1 MDQRPVEGCSRG
13 RRGHPPSQ
21 QQAAASPWET
31 LGDLAKKEMR
41 GSIENPVGELALR
54 ISFLMLGP
62 LTSHQLDL
70 LRHGG
75 AELVGRVA
83 PVCALKRNQVLLQKH
98 KSSIFVL
105 ATLCRQVW
113 RLEFFSIFCPPVS
126 KRGGKNNVCHES
138 LPQYWA
144 PSCHCCCFL
153 LWWWVSLCFTLNGD
167 TFVDRKGDDWTWRVT
182 HYCWRLLHCN
192 VK

>member
-1 MDQRPVEGCSRG
+1 MGQCPAEGCSRG

-41 GSIENPVGELALR
+41 GSIENTVCELAQR

-62 LTSHQLDL
+62 LTWSHQLDL

-83 PVCALKRNQVLLQKH
+83 PVFALKRNQVLVQKH

-105 ATLCRQVW
+105 ATLCRHVW
-113 RLEFFSIFCPPVS
+113 RLEFSSIFCPPISNVGEKTTFVTNHFHS
-126 KRGGKNNVCHES
+126 IGLRRVIAAGSYSGGGFPFALHSMVT
-138 LPQYWA
+138 
-144 PSCHCCCFL
+144 
-153 LWWWVSLCFTLNGD
+153 LWW
-167 TFVDRKGDDWTWRVT
+167 KGRAMTGLGV
-182 HYCWRLLHCN
+182 
-192 VK
+192 

>member
-13 RRGHPPSQ
+13 RRGRPPSQ

-41 GSIENPVGELALR
+41 GSIENPVGELAQR

-62 LTSHQLDL
+62 LTWSHQLDL

-83 PVCALKRNQVLLQKH
+83 PVFALKRNQVLVQKH
-98 KSSIFVL
+98 KSSIYVL
-105 ATLCRQVW
+105 ATLCRHVW

-126 KRGGKNNVCHES
+126 NVGGKKQS
-138 LPQYWA
+138 L
-144 PSCHCCCFL
+144 SRITSTVFGSV
-153 LWWWVSLCFTLNGD
+153 VSLLLVLTLVVG
-167 TFVDRKGDDWTWRVT
+167 FP
-182 HYCWRLLHCN
+182 LLYTQW
-192 VK
+192 